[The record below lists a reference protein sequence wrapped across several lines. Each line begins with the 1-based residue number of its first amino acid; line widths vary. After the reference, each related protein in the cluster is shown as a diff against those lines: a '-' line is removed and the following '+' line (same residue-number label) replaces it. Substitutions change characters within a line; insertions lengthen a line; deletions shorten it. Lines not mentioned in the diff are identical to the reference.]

1 MSLTN
6 KALWVIER
14 NLDQDLTLGTIA
26 KACEVSRY
34 HLAHAFGAATGRSVM
49 DYARGRRLSEAAR
62 ALADGA
68 PDIFAVALEAG
79 YASHEAF
86 SRAFRT
92 QFGVTPEALRRA
104 ASLEGIALVE
114 AMHLPTPGWL
124 ALEPPEMVAAGPLL
138 FVGLSQRV
146 AFGASHAIAA
156 QWQRFMTD
164 YGAIPHKA
172 QPIPVGIAANLDD
185 DGNFDYICAAEVTC
199 FSGMPPQFVKLNLSR
214 QTYAVFQHRGH
225 ISTINQTVSTIWNDW
240 LPANGKSVVEGPSL
254 ERHNPNFDPRTG
266 NGGVTIWIPVAD

>member
-14 NLDQDLTLGTIA
+14 NLNQVLTLGAIA

-68 PDIFAVALEAG
+68 PDILAVALEAG
-79 YASHEAF
+79 YASHQAF
-86 SRAFRT
+86 SRAFRI

-104 ASLEGIALVE
+104 ASLNGIALVE
-114 AMHLPTPGWL
+114 AMHLPAQGWM
-124 ALEPPEMVAAGPLL
+124 ALEPPEMVTAGPSL
-138 FVGLSQRV
+138 FVGLSRRA
-146 AFGASHAIAA
+146 AFGGSHAIAA
-156 QWQRFMTD
+156 QWQRFMAD
-164 YGAIPHKA
+164 YGTISDKMQA
-172 QPIPVGIAANLDD
+172 IPVGIAANLDD
-185 DGNFDYICAAEVTC
+185 DGNFDYICAAEVTR
-199 FSGMPPQFVKLNLSR
+199 FSDVPQQFVKLTVPR
-214 QTYAVFQHRGH
+214 QVYAVFQHRGH
-225 ISTINQTVSTIWNDW
+225 ISTLNQTFNAIWNDW
-240 LPANGKSVVEGPSL
+240 FPTNDKSVIDGPSL
-254 ERHNPNFDPRTG
+254 ERHNTTFDPRTG